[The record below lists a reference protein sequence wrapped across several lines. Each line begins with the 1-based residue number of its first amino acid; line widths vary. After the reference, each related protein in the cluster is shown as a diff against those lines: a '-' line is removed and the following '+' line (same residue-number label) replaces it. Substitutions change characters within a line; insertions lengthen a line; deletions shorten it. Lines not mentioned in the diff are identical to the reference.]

1 MTARSSRRALWTVVL
16 LGLCSVAVILSAI
29 DTQRSSPPAGAGA
42 QAGSAIVAPRDGGAT
57 AGVAYTGPRRLH
69 DGVTL
74 RAGVRPGPER
84 IVAATFMLD
93 DRPLGTDTS
102 APYTLDVD
110 ASLLPP
116 GSHSLR
122 VDIVDRLGRRSAS
135 APVTVRASGTPHGI
149 FVASPS
155 QDLGAALGA
164 LAGGHVTVRLGPG
177 RYPLSHVEIGP
188 GARLVGSGPDTVLEA
203 TEPSWSLVTAHGD
216 GVRISDLTI
225 DGAGR
230 AERGIGVADGSHD
243 VRLQRLQIHGITD
256 SGVEIWGAHSG
267 VSVQDSAI
275 DGGGASGAG
284 VGDRG
289 SDESSDSSVIR
300 TEISGFRGW
309 GIIFMQREYDRP
321 NAAAN
326 ALALDNRISAIS
338 DPSAADGTHEGAIW
352 SGGVRAAIIGNRI
365 SDIGWDGI
373 QTVGSSRDVTVVGND
388 VARTI
393 TGIYL
398 EHETNGSLIADNT
411 IADVVTGI
419 NSEWRY
425 DNAGSGTNT
434 FAGNTIL
441 RPSETGIFIDVAG
454 NQNRLV
460 GNTVVGGTGP
470 AIVLQGASDNVVA
483 GNAACARPGQPV
495 VVQQS
500 AHYDNG
506 RPANSLRN
514 RIDESGRRPPCPA
527 G

>member
-1 MTARSSRRALWTVVL
+1 MTTRSTRRALWTVAALVVTCAAVL
-16 LGLCSVAVILSAI
+16 LTAI
-29 DTQRSSPPAGAGA
+29 DAQHSSQPARARLP
-42 QAGSAIVAPRDGGAT
+42 AGSAIVAPGDGGA
-57 AGVAYTGPRRLH
+57 APRVAYVGPRHLR
-69 DGVTL
+69 GAVTL
-74 RAGVRPGPER
+74 RARVRPGGQR

-93 DRPLGTDTS
+93 DRPLGTATS

-110 ASLLPP
+110 AALLPR
-116 GSHSLR
+116 GRHRLR
-122 VDIVDRLGRRSAS
+122 VDVVDRLGRHSSS
-135 APVTVRASGTPHGI
+135 APVAVHTSGTPGGI
-149 FVASPS
+149 FAASPAHGL
-155 QDLGAALGA
+155 DAALAA
-164 LAGGHVTVRLGPG
+164 LARGHVTVRLGPG
-177 RYPLSHVEIGP
+177 RYPVAHVEMGS
-188 GARLVGSGPDTVLEA
+188 GAQLVGAGSGTVLEA
-203 TEPSWSLVTAHGD
+203 TEPSWSLVTARGT
-216 GVRISDLTI
+216 GVRMSDLAI

-243 VRLQRLQIHGITD
+243 VRLQRLQIRGITD
-256 SGVEIWGAHSG
+256 SGVDIWGAHSG
-267 VSVQDSAI
+267 VSVQDSTI

-289 SDESSDSSVIR
+289 SDASSDSSVIR

-309 GIIFMQREYDRP
+309 GVIFMQREYDRP
-321 NAAAN
+321 HAAAN

-338 DPSAADGTHEGAIW
+338 DPAAADGTHEGAIW
-352 SGGVRAAIIGNRI
+352 SGGVRAAIIGNQIR
-365 SDIGWDGI
+365 DIGWDGI

-388 VARTI
+388 IARTM

-398 EHETNGSLIADNT
+398 EHETNGSLFADNV

-425 DNAGSGTNT
+425 EDAGSGTNT
-434 FAGNTIL
+434 FVGNTIL
-441 RPSETGIFIDVAG
+441 RPTQTGIFIDVAG

-460 GNTVVGGTGP
+460 DNTVVGGTGP

-483 GNAACARPGQPV
+483 GNAACARPGQPM

-506 RPANSLRN
+506 QPANSLRN
-514 RIDESGRRPPCPA
+514 RIDTSGRRPPCPA